1 MRYLNRRTVVRDW
14 LVRST
19 ASRRSSRLTP
29 SRWPGRAEHVHDCTP
44 QCCMRI
50 VLGHASCVCC
60 FAAGDAERWRKAHMR
75 LERTS
80 PTEEAL
86 ELREAADQRASERE
100 RAAGVSAAAGSAAAA
115 GALGGV
121 AATGAIAGPPAGPA
135 SALAGVV

>member
-1 MRYLNRRTVVRDW
+1 
-14 LVRST
+14 
-19 ASRRSSRLTP
+19 
-29 SRWPGRAEHVHDCTP
+29 
-44 QCCMRI
+44 
-50 VLGHASCVCC
+50 
-60 FAAGDAERWRKAHMR
+60 MR

-121 AATGAIAGPPAGPA
+121 AASGAIAGPPAGPA
-135 SALAGVV
+135 SALAGVVIGAAVGAVGSGAIGLAISHQHRDAELRQQARNTKPSVHAGHLGRYGVEGLPVWLRRKMPDAKR